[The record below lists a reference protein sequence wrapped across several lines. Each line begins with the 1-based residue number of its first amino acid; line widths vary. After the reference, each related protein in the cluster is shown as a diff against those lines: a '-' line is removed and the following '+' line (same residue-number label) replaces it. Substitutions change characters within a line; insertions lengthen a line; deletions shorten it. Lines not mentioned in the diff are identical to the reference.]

1 MKQGRKRGKKLLLG
15 CLILIIALSVI
26 AMNLRIVSVLILKN
40 GQNKT
45 VARLPLYD
53 GQFIHHYIHSVHKTA
68 VDEYFQIK
76 GRNLELFQVK
86 YDTYGVGMP
95 CDGGEAFTIEDGRFV
110 VKMHRTFS
118 NIPIRVSIVPQHG
131 VIVENEL
138 LPFTMWMLPESE
150 VILSAGRMLIF
161 YNGRSSPK

>member
-95 CDGGEAFTIEDGRFV
+95 SDGGEAFTIEGGRFV

>member
-1 MKQGRKRGKKLLLG
+1 MR
-15 CLILIIALSVI
+15 
-26 AMNLRIVSVLILKN
+26 LRIVPVLIIKN
-40 GQNKT
+40 SQNKT

-53 GQFIHHYIHSVHKTA
+53 GQFIHHYIHSIHKTA

-95 CDGGEAFTIEDGRFV
+95 SDGGEAFTIEDGRFV

-118 NIPIRVSIVPQHG
+118 NIPIRVSIIPQHG
-131 VIVENEL
+131 VIVGNEL
-138 LPFTMWMLPESE
+138 LSLHNGCCQNQKLPSPRENAD
-150 VILSAGRMLIF
+150 ILQWEEFSKMSDLPIHEQETTGDARDFEEI
-161 YNGRSSPK
+161 R

>member
-1 MKQGRKRGKKLLLG
+1 MKQGRITGKKLILG
-15 CLILIIALSVI
+15 CLILVVALSVI
-26 AMNLRIVSVLILKN
+26 AMRLRIVPVLIIKN
-40 GQNKT
+40 SQNKT

-53 GQFIHHYIHSVHKTA
+53 GQFIHHYIHSIHKTA

-95 CDGGEAFTIEDGRFV
+95 SDGGEAFAIEDGRFV
-110 VKMHRTFS
+110 VKMHRTFFD
-118 NIPIRVSIVPQHG
+118 IPILVSIVPQHG
-131 VIVENEL
+131 VIVEDEL
-138 LPFTMWMLPESE
+138 FLFTQWVLPESR
-150 VILSAGRMLIF
+150 ITLSAGRMLIF